1 MNIRFYENWYAVI
14 IDIIDAGVLPTN
26 IIFEKASLSNQN
38 IDQNDKLSKDMMDE
52 LYKKANELDDF
63 MKQFKDAVPEEVN

>member
-1 MNIRFYENWYAVI
+1 MI

-26 IIFEKASLSNQN
+26 IIFEKASPSNQN

-63 MKQFKDAVPEEVN
+63 MK